1 MAKPFSLLRDQMSPQ
16 RRARVE
22 ARVQEMIQDMALA
35 ELRAARDLTQEHLS
49 SVLGVKQ
56 SAVSKLERR
65 ADMYV
70 STLRSFIKA
79 MGGDLEIRA
88 VFPDG
93 AVRITQFQHLAQE
106 ERQPA
111 VTAREPGEWAG
122 AAVQVHT
129 GVTDDEHTGRGRWA
143 ERCSHD
149 APR

>member
-1 MAKPFSLLRDQMSPQ
+1 MAKPFSLLRDKMSPE
-16 RRARVE
+16 RRVRVE
-22 ARVQEMIQDMALA
+22 ARVQQAIQDMALA

-49 SVLGVKQ
+49 DVLGVKQ

-93 AVRITQFQHLAQE
+93 AVRITQFQALAE
-106 ERQPA
+106 EQ
-111 VTAREPGEWAG
+111 GERATSSAG
-122 AAVQVHT
+122 EA
-129 GVTDDEHTGRGRWA
+129 
-143 ERCSHD
+143 
-149 APR
+149 

>member
-1 MAKPFSLLRDQMSPQ
+1 MAKPFSLLRDKMSPE

-22 ARVQEMIQDMALA
+22 ARVQESIQDMALA
-35 ELRAARDLTQEHLS
+35 ELRAARDLTQKHLS
-49 SVLGVKQ
+49 DVLGVKQ

-93 AVRITQFQHLAQE
+93 AVRITQFQDLAQE
-106 ERQPA
+106 ESQPVA
-111 VTAREPGEWAG
+111 TSREQG
-122 AAVQVHT
+122 
-129 GVTDDEHTGRGRWA
+129 
-143 ERCSHD
+143 
-149 APR
+149 

>member
-1 MAKPFSLLRDQMSPQ
+1 MAKPFSLLRDKMSPE

-22 ARVQEMIQDMALA
+22 ARVQEAIQDMALA

-49 SVLGVKQ
+49 DVLGVKQ

-93 AVRITQFQHLAQE
+93 VVRITQFHDLAQE
-106 ERQPA
+106 ENQPVA
-111 VTAREPGEWAG
+111 TSREQG
-122 AAVQVHT
+122 
-129 GVTDDEHTGRGRWA
+129 
-143 ERCSHD
+143 
-149 APR
+149 

>member
-1 MAKPFSLLRDQMSPQ
+1 MAKPFSLLREKMSPE

-22 ARVQEMIQDMALA
+22 ARVQEAIQDMALA

-49 SVLGVKQ
+49 DILGVKQ

-93 AVRITQFQHLAQE
+93 AVRITQFQDLAQE
-106 ERQPA
+106 ESQP
-111 VTAREPGEWAG
+111 VGTSRE
-122 AAVQVHT
+122 
-129 GVTDDEHTGRGRWA
+129 
-143 ERCSHD
+143 
-149 APR
+149 

>member
-1 MAKPFSLLRDQMSPQ
+1 MAKPFNLLRDKMSPE

-22 ARVQEMIQDMALA
+22 ARVQQAIQDMALA
-35 ELRAARDLTQEHLS
+35 ELRAARELTQEHLS
-49 SVLGVKQ
+49 DVLGVKQ

-93 AVRITQFQHLAQE
+93 SVRITQFQDLAQE
-106 ERQPA
+106 ESQP
-111 VTAREPGEWAG
+111 VGTSREQGE
-122 AAVQVHT
+122 
-129 GVTDDEHTGRGRWA
+129 
-143 ERCSHD
+143 
-149 APR
+149 